1 MADLS
6 PGSFQTAPSRIC
18 RSLTSRPRRG
28 LERLALRGLR
38 RQNGGWLITL
48 DGTKVN
54 FASKEPEETLDFW
67 ARVDTSTVS

>member
-1 MADLS
+1 VGWNDWL
-6 PGSFQTAPSRIC
+6 F
-18 RSLTSRPRRG
+18 
-28 LERLALRGLR
+28 EGLR

-54 FASKEPEETLDFW
+54 FASKEAEETLDFW